1 MELRNSTHDDLASV
15 IGFTATMRLVA
26 WFGGNN
32 MFVPRTFDAD
42 TQLVKLIGESAAQRL
57 IDEWPGQHLSV
68 PAMSTYDDDVRKR
81 RVGLMLEKGF
91 STRAVSHLER
101 MSERRVQQIARELE
115 QAGLIEVLGPAKK
128 QEAKLSQRQMKK
140 QTDDLARKSG
150 LDVLVQMARK
160 SPGEKAPAKSASKK
174 VGQKAPAKKAAAI
187 GGQNEGV

>member
-68 PAMSTYDDDVRKR
+68 PAMSAYDDDVRKR
-81 RVGLMLEKGF
+81 RVCLMLEKGF
-91 STRAVSHLER
+91 STRAVSQLER
-101 MSERRVQQIARELE
+101 MSKRRVQQIVRELE
-115 QAGLIEVLGPAKK
+115 QAGLIEVLGPEKEVETPLSARQLKK
-128 QEAKLSQRQMKK
+128 QS
-140 QTDDLARKSG
+140 DDLVRKSG
-150 LDVLVQMARK
+150 IDTLTQMARK
-160 SPGEKAPAKSASKK
+160 STVEKAPAKTAGKN
-174 VGQKAPAKKAAAI
+174 GPEKAPAKTASKKA
-187 GGQNEGV
+187 E